1 MSSYGPP
8 PLMGPQGTPASSITD
23 SGISWSRVSISHKV
37 LSQVWTSCTASF
49 CRCQMSCRPVWVASI
64 RLPPPPPPPAS
75 LSSQVPDELH
85 ACAALI
91 QDVIDFD
98 QDEDMIVKW
107 VWIRDL
113 PWLRLLPCKTGLWT
127 GADPYSGSHNSD
139 VPTGP

>member
-1 MSSYGPP
+1 M
-8 PLMGPQGTPASSITD
+8 
-23 SGISWSRVSISHKV
+23 
-37 LSQVWTSCTASF
+37 
-49 CRCQMSCRPVWVASI
+49 
-64 RLPPPPPPPAS
+64 
-75 LSSQVPDELH
+75 PDELQ